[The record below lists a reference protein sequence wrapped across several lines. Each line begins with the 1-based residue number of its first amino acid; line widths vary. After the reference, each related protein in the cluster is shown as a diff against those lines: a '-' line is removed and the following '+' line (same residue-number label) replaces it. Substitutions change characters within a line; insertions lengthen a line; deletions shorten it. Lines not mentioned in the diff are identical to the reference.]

1 MNRLKWCYKS
11 RFYLFLSSFFALSCF
26 ATQNI
31 RYESYPTGFYLG
43 LTGSIY
49 YRDMRADSSWRYWY
63 SGPKKYSN
71 PLWGPAAD
79 FEFGYQ
85 ATEHWGV
92 AAQGGWVAAQKV
104 TALSSGPSYTS
115 GDYRRLSTC
124 WVSILLRTRLQMDY
138 RYYFI
143 AEFGPAYVSES
154 MRSNVSA
161 LITTSHNNRVL
172 PTAVVG
178 IEYRATESLNV
189 GLHYQVIWGQG
200 TWRNTWAGT
209 DNLYPAIQMLG
220 INISYQ
226 FNA

>member
-1 MNRLKWCYKS
+1 
-11 RFYLFLSSFFALSCF
+11 
-26 ATQNI
+26 
-31 RYESYPTGFYLG
+31 
-43 LTGSIY
+43 
-49 YRDMRADSSWRYWY
+49 
-63 SGPKKYSN
+63 
-71 PLWGPAAD
+71 
-79 FEFGYQ
+79 
-85 ATEHWGV
+85 
-92 AAQGGWVAAQKV
+92 
-104 TALSSGPSYTS
+104 
-115 GDYRRLSTC
+115 
-124 WVSILLRTRLQMDY
+124 
-138 RYYFI
+138 
-143 AEFGPAYVSES
+143 